1 MVLNEKRLVVLA
13 SGGGSNLQVIIDG
26 IQRGEIRGRIVG
38 VVSNRKNAFALERAG
53 KHDIRPIYIGKGKYP
68 QKQDRDLALLTEL
81 ENLNPD
87 LIVLAGY
94 LEIIPEEI
102 IKKYENK
109 IMNIH
114 PALIPSFCGNG
125 YYGMHVHKAVVE
137 YGVKVTGATVHFVDT
152 GTDTGPVV
160 MQEVV
165 AVESDDTPEQVQQ
178 NVLKIEHQLLPQA
191 VGLFCEDKI
200 SVVGRKVVIGGE
212 NHG

>member
-1 MVLNEKRLVVLA
+1 M
-13 SGGGSNLQVIIDG
+13 
-26 IQRGEIRGRIVG
+26 
-38 VVSNRKNAFALERAG
+38 
-53 KHDIRPIYIGKGKYP
+53 
-68 QKQDRDLALLTEL
+68 ALLTEL
-81 ENLNPD
+81 ENLKPD

-125 YYGMHVHKAVVE
+125 FYGMNVHKAVVE

-165 AVESDDTPEQVQQ
+165 AVESVDTPEQVQQ
-178 NVLKIEHQLLPQA
+178 KVLKIEHQLLPQA
-191 VGLFCEDKI
+191 VKLFCEDKI
-200 SVVGRKVVIGGE
+200 SVDGRKVVIGGE

>member
-26 IQRGEIRGRIVG
+26 IQRGEICGRIIG
-38 VVSNRKNAFALERAG
+38 VVSNRKNAFALERA
-53 KHDIRPIYIGKGKYP
+53 KNHDIKSIYIGKGKYP

-125 YYGMHVHKAVVE
+125 FYGMNVHKAVVD

-160 MQEVV
+160 MQGVV

-178 NVLKIEHQLLPQA
+178 KVLKIEHQLLPQA
-191 VGLFCEDKI
+191 VRLFCEDKI
-200 SVVGRKVVIGGE
+200 SVDGRKVVIGGE

>member
-1 MVLNEKRLVVLA
+1 MGVLSAWCLTE
-13 SGGGSNLQVIIDG
+13 
-26 IQRGEIRGRIVG
+26 
-38 VVSNRKNAFALERAG
+38 KNAFALERA
-53 KHDIRPIYIGKGKYP
+53 KNHDIKSIYIGKGKYP

-125 YYGMHVHKAVVE
+125 FYGMNVHKAVVD

-160 MQEVV
+160 MQGVV

-178 NVLKIEHQLLPQA
+178 KVLKIEHQLLPQA
-191 VGLFCEDKI
+191 VRLFCEDKI
-200 SVVGRKVVIGGE
+200 SVDGRKVVIGGE

>member
-1 MVLNEKRLVVLA
+1 M
-13 SGGGSNLQVIIDG
+13 
-26 IQRGEIRGRIVG
+26 
-38 VVSNRKNAFALERAG
+38 
-53 KHDIRPIYIGKGKYP
+53 
-68 QKQDRDLALLTEL
+68 LTEL
-81 ENLNPD
+81 ENLKPD

-125 YYGMHVHKAVVE
+125 FYGMNVHKAVVE

-165 AVESDDTPEQVQQ
+165 AVESVDTPEQVQQ
-178 NVLKIEHQLLPQA
+178 KVLKIEHQLLLRQ
-191 VGLFCEDKI
+191 
-200 SVVGRKVVIGGE
+200 
-212 NHG
+212 